1 MNETL
6 PPALLRI
13 LLGTPALERAYIVGG
28 SVRDWLLGVPVKDV
42 DVEVYGLPMDEL
54 ARVLSV
60 HGRVDMVGRAFGVVK
75 LTHPSG
81 EVWDF
86 SLPRRDSKAGVGH
99 RGFEVEVDPTLDTC
113 EASARRD
120 FTLNALMWDPRR
132 RELVDH
138 HGGAADLRARVLRH
152 TGPAF
157 VEDPLRVLRG
167 MQFCARFDL
176 VAAAE
181 TLALCR
187 TIVDSHREL
196 PPERVRE
203 EWFKWAS
210 RSVRPSAGLR
220 FLRDSGWW
228 VHTPELKA
236 LEGVPQ
242 DPEWHPEGDAWTHTG
257 HCVDALAS
265 SASWRSSP
273 EPTRIVLML
282 AVLLHDV
289 GKASCTREEL
299 RGDRMRIVS
308 PGHEAA
314 GVPMALEFLDRFGCP
329 HAIRDRIPPL
339 VANHMA
345 RSENPSPR
353 MLRRLACRLAPSNI
367 EELCGVMTADA
378 SGRPPRPAG
387 EPTTVTAIRDAAG
400 RMSLAS
406 AAPRPI
412 LLGRHLLERGSVP
425 GPELGRRLSEAFEA
439 QLDGEFEDLDG
450 ALVWLGKP

>member
-1 MNETL
+1 
-6 PPALLRI
+6 
-13 LLGTPALERAYIVGG
+13 
-28 SVRDWLLGVPVKDV
+28 
-42 DVEVYGLPMDEL
+42 
-54 ARVLSV
+54 
-60 HGRVDMVGRAFGVVK
+60 
-75 LTHPSG
+75 
-81 EVWDF
+81 
-86 SLPRRDSKAGVGH
+86 
-99 RGFEVEVDPTLDTC
+99 
-113 EASARRD
+113 
-120 FTLNALMWDPRR
+120 
-132 RELVDH
+132 
-138 HGGAADLRARVLRH
+138 
-152 TGPAF
+152 
-157 VEDPLRVLRG
+157 
-167 MQFCARFDL
+167 L

-187 TIVDSHREL
+187 TIVDTHREL

-210 RSVRPSAGLR
+210 RSVVPSAGLR

-367 EELCGVMTADA
+367 EELCAVMTAEFLAHQGSIGNDL
-378 SGRPPRPAG
+378 STPMPAYRFPG
-387 EPTTVTAIRDAAG
+387 LLPGDRWCVTAVNWLRAHDDG
-400 RMSLAS
+400 C
-406 AAPRPI
+406 AAPVVLAGTHERTLDVVELAI
-412 LLGRHLLERGSVP
+412 LKQHAVDIP
-425 GPELGRRLSEAFEA
+425 DDLSG
-439 QLDGEFEDLDG
+439 L
-450 ALVWLGKP
+450 